1 MCSAKTLDIQ
11 KIRKDFPILHQKVYD
26 KPLIYLDNAATTQKP
41 VQVIDTVKE
50 IYTTKNSNIHRG
62 IHYLSESLTEQYEE
76 ARRSVQAFINA
87 KKPEEVIFTNG
98 TTDSINAIAYSFGER
113 FISEGDEV
121 IISEMEHHANIV
133 PWQVIC
139 ERKKAS
145 LRYVPIND
153 KGELI
158 LEELKKLV
166 SNKTRIIAVTHVS
179 NTLGT
184 INNIKDIISIAHGQ
198 NIPVLIDGAQ
208 SIQHMTVDVQNMDCD
223 FYVFSGH
230 KVYGPNGTG
239 VLYGKEEWL
248 EKLPPYKTGG
258 EMIKKVTLEK
268 TTYNELP
275 FKFEAGTPNYV
286 GAIGMAEALK
296 YLSNIGL
303 SKIQEHEE
311 DLLNY
316 ASKKLQNIEG
326 LRFYGTANKKISV
339 LSFLLGDIHPYD
351 TGMILDKMGIAV
363 RTGHHCTEPL
373 IDRFKIPGTVRT
385 SFALYNTKEEID
397 VLYDSLL
404 KTKKMFQ

>member
-1 MCSAKTLDIQ
+1 MYSAKTLDIQ
-11 KIRKDFPILHQKVYD
+11 KIREDFPILHQKVYD

-316 ASKKLQNIEG
+316 ASKKLQEIEG
-326 LRFYGTANKKISV
+326 IRFYGTANKKISV

-373 IDRFKIPGTVRT
+373 IDRFKIPGTVRA

>member
-11 KIRKDFPILHQKVYD
+11 KIREDFPILHQKVYD
-26 KPLIYLDNAATTQKP
+26 KQLIYLDNAATTQKP

-316 ASKKLQNIEG
+316 ASEKLQKIEG

>member
-11 KIRKDFPILHQKVYD
+11 KIREDFPILHQKVYD

-373 IDRFKIPGTVRT
+373 IDRFKIPGTVRA

>member
-11 KIRKDFPILHQKVYD
+11 KIREDFPILHQKVYD

-62 IHYLSESLTEQYEE
+62 IHYLSENLTEQYEE

-113 FISEGDEV
+113 FIAEGDEV

-139 ERKKAS
+139 ERKKAA

-316 ASKKLQNIEG
+316 ASKKLQKIEG

-373 IDRFKIPGTVRT
+373 IDRFKIPGTMRA
-385 SFALYNTKEEID
+385 SFALYNTTEEID

>member
-11 KIRKDFPILHQKVYD
+11 KIREDFPILHQKVYD

-316 ASKKLQNIEG
+316 ASEKLQKIEG

-373 IDRFKIPGTVRT
+373 IDRFKIPGTVRA

>member
-1 MCSAKTLDIQ
+1 MYSAKTLDIQ
-11 KIRKDFPILHQKVYD
+11 KIREDFPILHQKVYD

-373 IDRFKIPGTVRT
+373 IDRFKIPGTVRA

>member
-11 KIRKDFPILHQKVYD
+11 KIREDFPILHQKVYD

-113 FISEGDEV
+113 FIAEGDEV

-373 IDRFKIPGTVRT
+373 IDRFKIPGTVRA

>member
-11 KIRKDFPILHQKVYD
+11 KIREDFPILHQKVYD

-113 FISEGDEV
+113 FIAEGDEV

-166 SNKTRIIAVTHVS
+166 SDKTSIIAVTHVS

-184 INNIKDIISIAHGQ
+184 INNIKDIISIAHEQ

-208 SIQHMTVDVQNMDCD
+208 SIQHMTVDVQDFDCD

-296 YLSNIGL
+296 YLSHIGL

-316 ASKKLQNIEG
+316 ASKKLQEIEG
-326 LRFYGTANKKISV
+326 IRFYGTANKKISV

-373 IDRFKIPGTVRT
+373 IDRFKIPGTVRA